1 MRSFMTFAA
10 IFPSV
15 APPSLLYD
23 LRVKYAVALPAGRS
37 M

>member
-1 MRSFMTFAA
+1 MRSFMAFAA

-15 APPSLLYD
+15 ALPSLLYD